1 MEGFD
6 AVYTVDELA
15 KLFKCSPNAVR
26 SMEDNGTLH
35 RLPNL
40 PGVKF
45 SGLEVAQYLGKD
57 FKSEKLELE
66 NKKLRKMVA
75 DLQERLTRVM
85 VVAQGGKIS

>member
-15 KLFKCSPNAVR
+15 KMFKCSPNSIR
-26 SMEDNGTLH
+26 TMEDNGTLH
-35 RLPNL
+35 RLPNI

-57 FKSEKLELE
+57 FKSQRLEMENKSLKKRVQELE
-66 NKKLRKMVA
+66 KRIATM
-75 DLQERLTRVM
+75 M
-85 VVAQGGKIS
+85 VVAQGGKVQ